1 MGKFWL
7 PGLVALTVI
16 VIALVA
22 GLSVGPGGNSVIS
35 RVLTASSG
43 SSGTLINVGIWLPFG
58 FAFGAGMVA
67 TVNPCGF
74 AMLPAY
80 LGMYVGDGQGVDA
93 AIDRAAARRM
103 MLVLVPI
110 FVWLIVRV
118 VFWLVLDPPFFVSFL
133 LILMALIYGVV
144 GLVILIVALT
154 TNLRPISTGVRRRLH
169 NPRAYLRASR
179 KKWRLVFV
187 QVVKAL
193 YVSAAL
199 GLGFVVLF
207 GSVGLIVSAG
217 ARSVA
222 SVFPWLSFTLGFIMT
237 MLGAY
242 LFAGGKLY
250 TGAAQSAASR
260 IGDPRDQSLR
270 GYFLFGLSYAT
281 ASLSCTLPIFL
292 GIVTASLASQGIA
305 GAAVQF
311 IAYAL
316 GMTFVITVLTVS
328 IAVFKG
334 AMVNQFRRLMPYLN
348 SISAGILIIVGGYL
362 IFYWLTEGGLAS
374 NFGVG

>member
-1 MGKFWL
+1 MEQQATLQGDQAPAFQLGKFWL
-7 PGLVALTVI
+7 PGTVAVGVI
-16 VIALVA
+16 VAALIA
-22 GLSVGPGGNSVIS
+22 GFTIGPGGNSIIGQF
-35 RVLTASSG
+35 LTVSG
-43 SSGTLINVGIWLPFG
+43 ESTSTLSDVGVWLPFG

-74 AMLPAY
+74 VMLPAY
-80 LGMYVGDGQGVDA
+80 LGMYVGDGQGVTDGTESRGKLQ
-93 AIDRAAARRM
+93 ISRQ
-103 MLVLVPI
+103 
-110 FVWLIVRV
+110 LI
-118 VFWLVLDPPFFVSFL
+118 
-133 LILMALIYGVV
+133 
-144 GLVILIVALT
+144 
-154 TNLRPISTGVRRRLH
+154 
-169 NPRAYLRASR
+169 
-179 KKWRLVFV
+179 
-187 QVVKAL
+187 KAL

-207 GSVGLIVSAG
+207 GSVGLAVSSG

-222 SVFPWLSFTLGFIMT
+222 SIFPWVSFILGFIMT

-250 TGAAQSAASR
+250 TGAAQSAASK

-292 GIVTASLASQGIA
+292 GIVTASLATDGVL
-305 GAAVQF
+305 GAASQF

-316 GMTFVITVLTVS
+316 GMAFVITVLTVS
-328 IAVFKG
+328 IAIFKG
-334 AMVNQFRRLMPYLN
+334 ALVNQIRKVMPYLN

-362 IFYWLTEGGLAS
+362 IFYWLTEGELARS
-374 NFGVG
+374 FGVG

>member
-1 MGKFWL
+1 MENQATFQSEQAPSFELGKFWL
-7 PGLVALTVI
+7 PGLVALSVI
-16 VIALVA
+16 VAALIAGFA
-22 GLSVGPGGNSVIS
+22 IGPGGNSIIGQF
-35 RVLTASSG
+35 LTVSG
-43 SSGTLINVGIWLPFG
+43 ESTSKLSDVGIWLPFG

-74 AMLPAY
+74 VMLPAY
-80 LGMYVGDGQGVDA
+80 LGMYVGDGQGEDVA
-93 AIDRAAARRM
+93 GAGKVRMARQ
-103 MLVLVPI
+103 
-110 FVWLIVRV
+110 
-118 VFWLVLDPPFFVSFL
+118 
-133 LILMALIYGVV
+133 
-144 GLVILIVALT
+144 LT
-154 TNLRPISTGVRRRLH
+154 
-169 NPRAYLRASR
+169 
-179 KKWRLVFV
+179 
-187 QVVKAL
+187 KAL

-207 GSVGLIVSAG
+207 GTVGIAISAG
-217 ARSVA
+217 SRSVA
-222 SVFPWLSFTLGFIMT
+222 SVFPWLSFTLGFVMT

-250 TGAAQSAASR
+250 SGVAQSAASK

-292 GIVTASLASQGIA
+292 GIVTASLATDGVT
-305 GAAVQF
+305 GAAIQF
-311 IAYAL
+311 LAYAL
-316 GMTFVITVLTVS
+316 GMAFVITVLTIS

-334 AMVNQFRRLMPYLN
+334 AMVKQFRRAMPYLN

-362 IFYWLTEGGLAS
+362 IFYWLTEGELAR